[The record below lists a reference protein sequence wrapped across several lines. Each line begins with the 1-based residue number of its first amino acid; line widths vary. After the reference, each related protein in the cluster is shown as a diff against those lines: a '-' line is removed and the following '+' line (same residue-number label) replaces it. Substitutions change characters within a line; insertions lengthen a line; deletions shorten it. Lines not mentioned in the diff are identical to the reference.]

1 MVQPY
6 DKRWDA
12 VTLDGHVVTDVL
24 DAPLHWRKPRAVR
37 LHGDLFHDDVPDD
50 FIAQVFAVMAL
61 SPHHTFQ
68 VLTKRPERMREF
80 MRHVDLSDIGDH
92 FYPLG
97 DRMRWDMDLYI
108 DEWGPLDRWPLPN
121 VWMGTSAE
129 DQPTFDLRVP
139 FLRETPAAV
148 RFVSLEPMIGAINVR
163 AYVVGKAESRSPWSL
178 DWVIVG
184 GESGPKARPFD
195 IQWARDIVVQCQA
208 DGVPVFVKQ
217 VGARPYYS
225 DAPALGGPNRVDL
238 PIKHRA
244 GADPSEWPEDLR
256 VQQFPEVK

>member
-139 FLRETPAAV
+139 FLRETP
-148 RFVSLEPMIGAINVR
+148 FVDVQVHVPPHPVTERIEVVADVGQVDVAHKLPHPLRPLSQDLKRVVWGECHDCEHLGDEVIRNV
-163 AYVVGKAESRSPWSL
+163 VVEQVAMKA
-178 DWVIVG
+178 
-184 GESGPKARPFD
+184 
-195 IQWARDIVVQCQA
+195 
-208 DGVPVFVKQ
+208 
-217 VGARPYYS
+217 
-225 DAPALGGPNRVDL
+225 
-238 PIKHRA
+238 HRA
-244 GADPSEWPEDLR
+244 RLAPVERR
-256 VQQFPEVK
+256 VQHVGHDMPV